1 MQPFSLICK
10 SCAAR
15 LKVTKA
21 SAVGQLLACPKCGT
35 MLHVTPPEGW
45 SPPPSQSDSQIS
57 AENLDASAVAG
68 KGNFE
73 DIEDLLDDAL
83 PGSNPPHTPAA
94 SHQQPAAQNAAQNAA
109 PSAARKSTPVE
120 SPQQNSDQLVKGP
133 VLPNEQW
140 TGEGT
145 RRRKTFS
152 LVLFGA
158 LATILL
164 LAAVCIAIVL
174 NASSK
179 NNETVNTTDP
189 DPQPN
194 PDPVA
199 IANDPGGMLDEDDLV
214 DVGPFAEIPVD
225 KQAGPD
231 VGEAPPIIDARP
243 PAENNQV
250 ANNQAAKNQTKNN
263 NDQVANEPP
272 ANVGGKNSKL
282 QEMSA
287 PGIGEVV
294 NPNQENEG
302 NDQEIKELE
311 APPKLSGSSPFSPPS
326 PNSPLDIE
334 PTKEP
339 PQKTQ
344 IGMVEA
350 FENDLGNLTDLL
362 AGAGT
367 SLLEFKDLTAA
378 IRTRE
383 NIGIPKYIISKPDLP
398 QLEIEEQLE
407 LFVPGVKFDSPVHLQ
422 RILSDLSSLSGLP
435 MTIDARS
442 IAATG
447 KLPNPEIKFEKS
459 NASLKETLDDLLT
472 PLEMQYRVEGNGISI
487 GVFPTDQKTQK
498 TFDFPTVIALDPE
511 SRLQL
516 ISEIQVLIAPES
528 WVVANDPATIAVKDN
543 QLTVNCSESVQ
554 NQVGDLLAKLNASL
568 KIKADPADP
577 TAKKTLAS
585 KWKKLAPGLAQ
596 KSQLKQSVQSELTV
610 FLERLSEQTGITTIP
625 DFNALLNDGW
635 GPQTSIPGNV
645 VETTMQQTIE
655 ELTRSMNLTYTAVD
669 DKTLMITTYDRSAQL
684 IDLEVYALSGL
695 VPERLPSPQFQ
706 RLIIETLGSQ
716 LNSEKVRYIYQ
727 PVCNCLIVT
736 APQQI
741 QRQVEAL
748 IERLKKELNGEPDD
762 DLNLIQASQ

>member
-57 AENLDASAVAG
+57 SESFEESSVAG

-73 DIEDLLDDAL
+73 DIEDLLTDAL
-83 PGSNPPHTPAA
+83 PASSPPSAPLHKTSSSEPAAHNSNP
-94 SHQQPAAQNAAQNAA
+94 SDSAQKN
-109 PSAARKSTPVE
+109 
-120 SPQQNSDQLVKGP
+120 NSDHLVKGP
-133 VLPNEQW
+133 VLPNDQW

-152 LVLFGA
+152 LVIFGG

-164 LAAVCIAIVL
+164 LAAVCVAIVL
-174 NASSK
+174 NASP
-179 NNETVNTTDP
+179 NNSETANAT

-194 PDPVA
+194 LDPVA
-199 IANDPGGMLDEDDLV
+199 EANNPEGMLEEDDLV
-214 DVGPFAEIPVD
+214 DVGPFAEAPIE
-225 KQAGPD
+225 KQGTPD
-231 VGEAPPIIDARP
+231 VGEAPPIIDAQP
-243 PAENNQV
+243 NPGNQQATNQQTENN
-250 ANNQAAKNQTKNN
+250 A
-263 NDQVANEPP
+263 DQVAAEPP
-272 ANVGGKNSKL
+272 AKTGGKNFKL
-282 QEMSA
+282 QEMGA
-287 PGIGEVV
+287 PGVGELA
-294 NPNQENEG
+294 NPNQENNAE
-302 NDQEIKELE
+302 NEQEFKEME
-311 APPKLSGSSPFSPPS
+311 APPKLSGASPFSEPPPS
-326 PNSPLDIE
+326 SPLDIE
-334 PTKEP
+334 PTEEP
-339 PQKTQ
+339 SPPTQ

-367 SLLEFKDLTAA
+367 SLMEFKDLTAA

-383 NIGIPKYIISKPDLP
+383 NIGIPKYIIDKPDLP
-398 QLEIEEQLE
+398 ELKVEETLE
-407 LFVPGVKFDSPVHLQ
+407 LFVPGMKFESPVHLQ
-422 RILSDLSSLSGLP
+422 RILRDLSSLSGLP
-435 MTIDARS
+435 ITIDARS
-442 IAATG
+442 IAASG
-447 KLPNPEIKFEKS
+447 KLPNPKVKFDKS
-459 NASLKETLDDLLT
+459 NASLKETLEDLLAS
-472 PLEMQYRVEGNGISI
+472 LEMQYTMDGNGISV
-487 GVFPTDQKTQK
+487 GVFPGSEKTQK
-498 TFDFPTVIALDPE
+498 TFDFPDLIALNPE

-528 WVVANDPATIAVKDN
+528 WVAENEPASITVKDN
-543 QLTVNCSESVQ
+543 QIVVNCSESVQ
-554 NQVGDLLAKLNASL
+554 NQLEELLTKLNASL
-568 KIKADPADP
+568 KLKTDPSDP
-577 TAKKTLAS
+577 TAIKTLAS
-585 KWKKLAPGLAQ
+585 KWKKLESELAQ
-596 KSQLKQSVQSELTV
+596 NSQLKQSVQSDLTV
-610 FLERLSEQTGITTIP
+610 FLERLRENTGITTIP
-625 DFNALLNDGW
+625 DFNALLSDGW

-645 VETTMQQTIE
+645 VETTMQRTIE

-669 DKTLMITTYDRSAQL
+669 GKTLMITTYDRAAQL

-695 VPERLPSPQFQ
+695 VPERLPTPQFQ

-748 IERLKKELNGEPDD
+748 IKRLKKELNAEPTD